1 MSDLYTRT
9 VYIHGI
15 EDDVN
20 ILLGCGVELVMA
32 VKEIDDGSSPDS
44 FLTYSAK
51 LTGEELLNFVNN
63 LSLPSYSTS
72 YSTLKGLDDVI
83 KKDHH
88 YIITADDD

>member
-15 EDDVN
+15 EDDVD
-20 ILLGCGVELVMA
+20 IFLGCDVELIVA

-63 LSLPSYSTS
+63 LSLPSYSR
-72 YSTLKGLDDVI
+72 LKGLDDVI